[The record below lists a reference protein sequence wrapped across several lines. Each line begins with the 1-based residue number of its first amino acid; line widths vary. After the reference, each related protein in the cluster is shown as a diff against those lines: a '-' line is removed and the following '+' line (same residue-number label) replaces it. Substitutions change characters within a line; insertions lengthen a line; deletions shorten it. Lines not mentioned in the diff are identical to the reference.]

1 MNKGIALF
9 ALALLSGVAHAEVKV
24 EFGVGMARAEAKEDG
39 NWYQKRFPHELDL
52 NSQAIT
58 LGIRTDVSE
67 HIALHAGA
75 YRFGQNRSNALAVT
89 HDALYAP
96 RSATG
101 CPDECPPLANFQG
114 HGFTWGLRAMA
125 EFHTTGP
132 VQVGFMAGPIVY
144 RTTWTENVPDWF
156 PTEPT
161 AQGYTS
167 GPVIPLHLRHTRW
180 NVSGAA
186 GVRITHKNM
195 FAELMWYRD
204 GSSVSNETFFPPI
217 WKSHTALTYGVS
229 F

>member
-1 MNKGIALF
+1 MNKGMVLL
-9 ALALLSGVAHAEVKV
+9 ALAAISAGAQAETRF
-24 EFGVGMARAEAKEDG
+24 EIGVGMAKAEAKEDG

-58 LGIRTDVSE
+58 FGTRADMTE
-67 HIALHAGA
+67 RIALHVGA
-75 YRFGQNRSNALAVT
+75 YRFGQNKSNAWAVT

-96 RSATG
+96 KSPTG
-101 CPDECPPLANFQG
+101 CPGECPPMANFQG

-132 VQVGFMAGPIVY
+132 VQVGFMAGPIAY
-144 RTTWTENVPDWF
+144 RTTWTENIPDWF

-161 AQGYTS
+161 AEGYTV

-180 NVSGAA
+180 NISGAA
-186 GVRITHKNM
+186 GVRVTHKRM

-204 GSSVSNETFFPPI
+204 GSSASSETYYPPI
-217 WKSHTALTYGVS
+217 WKSHIALTYGVS